1 MFKISGDGNCLFRSL
16 AHIVYG
22 TEHGHLQMRKLLVE
36 FVKSNRQMFEPLII
50 GETFDQHTERMACA
64 RLWGSH
70 IELQA
75 AASLFEMPVFLCTT
89 SRSEYQVYKWT
100 CYKPFPPEKLIFPP
114 PQERPKTLH
123 LLSHIELCHT
133 GGCHFD
139 CVLSKDQTFSLIQPK
154 IHAQHTH
161 HHTVLQ

>member
-1 MFKISGDGNCLFRSL
+1 MFKINGDGNCLFRSL

-22 TEHGHLQMRKLLVE
+22 TELGHVQMRKLLVG

-50 GETFDQHTERMACA
+50 RGTFDEHIDRMTCA
-64 RLWGSH
+64 RVWGSH

-75 AASLFEMPVFLCTT
+75 AASLFEMPVFVCTT
-89 SRSEYQVYKWT
+89 SQSGYKWN
-100 CYKPFPPEKLIFPP
+100 CYKPFPPGKLVYPP
-114 PQERPKTLH
+114 PQERPNTLD

-139 CVLSKDQTFSLIQPK
+139 CVLSNDLKFSLIEPK
-154 IHAQHTH
+154 LHVQHLYH
-161 HHTVLQ
+161 YTVL